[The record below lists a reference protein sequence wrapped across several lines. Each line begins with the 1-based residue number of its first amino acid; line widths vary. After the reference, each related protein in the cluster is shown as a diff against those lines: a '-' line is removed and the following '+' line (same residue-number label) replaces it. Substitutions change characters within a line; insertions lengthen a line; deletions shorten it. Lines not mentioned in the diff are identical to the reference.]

1 LFTAY
6 SFVGV
11 AVSLLTLLVVAVLF
25 GATLVR
31 SAFGFGE
38 ALIAVPLLAL
48 ALPVETAAP
57 VAVMVSI
64 TVAAIVVAQDW
75 RDVQVPITVG
85 LVLSSLAGIPLGLL
99 LLRTASAPVVKGV
112 LGVVVGAF
120 ASASL
125 LNRGAYELKNDRL
138 AWLFGV
144 AAGILGGAYG
154 MNGPPL
160 VVYGALRRW
169 SPGHF
174 RATLQAYFLP
184 ASVMGMLGYWI
195 AGLWTASVN
204 RYFVVSLPGVLLAI
218 AVGRYLARRIE
229 PQRFLVYVHV
239 ALFVIGVV
247 LLLQAVIASRQ

>member
-1 LFTAY
+1 VVPG
-6 SFVGV
+6 S
-11 AVSLLTLLVVAVLF
+11 LTLHVVAVLF
-25 GATLVR
+25 CATLVR

-57 VAVMVSI
+57 VAVLVSI

-75 RDVQVPITVG
+75 RHVQVPITAS
-85 LVLSSLAGIPLGLL
+85 LVISSMAGIPLGLL
-99 LLRTASAPVVKGV
+99 VLRTVSEPVVKGV

-120 ASASL
+120 AAASL
-125 LNRGAYELKNDRL
+125 LNRGSYELKNDRL

-169 SPGHF
+169 SPAHF
-174 RATLQAYFLP
+174 RATLQGYFLP
-184 ASVMGMLGYWI
+184 ASVMGMIGYWI
-195 AGLWTASVN
+195 AGLWTAGVT
-204 RYFVVSLPGVLLAI
+204 RYYVVSLPGVLLAI
-218 AVGRYLARRIE
+218 AVGRYMVRRLE
-229 PQRFLVYVHV
+229 PRRFLAYVHV
-239 ALFVIGVV
+239 GLFVIGVV
-247 LLLQAVIASRQ
+247 LLAQALAGSR